1 MIVKRG
7 TTDGDVDAED
17 TTEGVHTTEGVGFG
31 KPNPPL
37 VDHRCFAPQVFFTYH
52 SIILDSFMHWRQLH
66 IFFVGGEVN

>member
-52 SIILDSFMHWRQLH
+52 SIILDFFMYWDNCISFLW
-66 IFFVGGEVN
+66 GWGK